1 MKNHTD
7 VLISHTGICAG
18 ASQIPLMA
26 DANLRFAPPSVAKTL
41 RNGDSMN
48 TGSELRTRL
57 RNIDHRGYPAYK
69 ELKGQYSFGDYILC
83 IDHVQGD
90 PFASPSRLSV
100 RVSADKAGFPADY
113 YETAAKRVTLQ
124 DHLTRLFGRWIQA
137 GSFQAKGS
145 GKSGLLSVSRCGQQ
159 VLERTAARVDGG
171 SIVLRFEAGFP
182 ADGRTINAREL
193 EKMLF
198 DILPGCVRKSLFY
211 ASLDKDKLR
220 DAIWLCEDQQAVRQ
234 ALVEKGLCAF
244 IADGSVL
251 PRESGISE
259 KPMKDSVLFRSP
271 ESLRTVIKTPHKGG
285 ISGMGIPRG
294 ITLFVGGGYH
304 GKSTI
309 LQALQNGVYNHIGGD
324 GREFVITD
332 DTAFK
337 LRAED
342 GRSISGVDI
351 SPFIKNLPNGK
362 DTVHFSTEDASGST
376 SQAANLM
383 EAVESGSR
391 LLLIDEDTSA
401 TNFMV
406 RDRLMAQVIA
416 PGEEPITPFIDR
428 VRALYEDLGVSSVI
442 VAGSSGAFFEPAD
455 TIIQMKEYVPIDIT
469 ERAKKAAQEWNMQKD
484 TAEWGDA
491 EDNGAAGPAVFPE
504 FNRKRCPQPD
514 MALRKEERIKIRTSG
529 TSELSLHKETVE
541 LRYLEQLKDQEQ
553 SAALAYLLKYA
564 QLKLLDGRKDLASI
578 GELLE
583 KLLDEKGLESLFE
596 RSDPSAS
603 LARPRRQEILACI
616 DRYRRLKV

>member
-1 MKNHTD
+1 
-7 VLISHTGICAG
+7 
-18 ASQIPLMA
+18 
-26 DANLRFAPPSVAKTL
+26 
-41 RNGDSMN
+41 MN
-48 TGSELRTRL
+48 TATELRTKL
-57 RNIDHRGYPAYK
+57 RSIDHRGYPAYK
-69 ELKGQYSFGDYILC
+69 ELKGQYNFGDYVLS

-100 RVSADKAGFPADY
+100 RVQKDKAEFPTDY
-113 YETAAKRVTLQ
+113 YDTPAKRITLQ
-124 DHLTRLFGRWIQA
+124 DHLTRLFGRWVSG

-159 VLERTAARVDGG
+159 VLERTAMRVKDGDV
-171 SIVLRFEAGFP
+171 ILRFEAGFP
-182 ADGRTINAREL
+182 ANGRTINAREL

-198 DILPGCVRKSLFY
+198 DILPDCVRKSLYY
-211 ASLDKDKLR
+211 ANIDKDRLKK
-220 DAIWLCEDQQAVRQ
+220 AIFLCEDQQYIRQ
-234 ALVEKGLCAF
+234 CLDERGLCAF

-259 KPMKDSVLFRSP
+259 KPMKGAITFQSP
-271 ESLRTVIKTPHKGG
+271 ESLSVVLNPPHRGE
-285 ISGMGIPRG
+285 ISGMGIPKG

-309 LQALQNGVYNHIGGD
+309 LQALQNGVYNHIAGD

-332 DTAFK
+332 SSAFK

-342 GRSISGVDI
+342 GRSITGVDI
-351 SPFIKNLPNGK
+351 SPFIKNLPNKK

-383 EAVESGSR
+383 EALESGSS
-391 LLLIDEDTSA
+391 LILIDEDTSA

-428 VRALYEDLGVSSVI
+428 VRGMYEDLGVSSVI
-442 VAGSSGAFFEPAD
+442 VAGSSGAFFHVAD

-469 ERAKKAAQEWNMQKD
+469 KRAKEAAEAYM
-484 TAEWGDA
+484 TATKMA
-491 EDNGAAGPAVFPE
+491 PHFPG
-504 FNRKRCPQPD
+504 FNRHRCPEPD
-514 MALRKEERIKIRTSG
+514 IVLRKEDRIKIKTVG
-529 TSELSLHKETVE
+529 TSEFSVNKESVE

-564 QLKLLDGRKDLASI
+564 QLRLMDGKNDLKQI
-578 GELLE
+578 GDMLE
-583 KLLDEKGLESLFE
+583 EQLNEKGLESLF
-596 RSDPSAS
+596 DHGDVSAQ

-616 DRYRRLKV
+616 DRYRKLKC